1 MKGQLSSDDV
11 VLQYFSK
18 KCHDFQNNVIR
29 WIRNDWLRFFVFHA
43 NPISKRESV
52 DKKSEDAAVEA
63 KLKVHLI
70 LTSFLFWFLRLS
82 RD

>member
-1 MKGQLSSDDV
+1 MIDSG
-11 VLQYFSK
+11 
-18 KCHDFQNNVIR
+18 
-29 WIRNDWLRFFVFHA
+29 FFVFHA
-43 NPISKRESV
+43 NPISKRESL
-52 DKKSEDAAVEA
+52 DKKSEAAASEA